1 MAIKTDRTL
10 ISTAEAAELLGVTQ
24 GRIRQLV
31 LPGSHG
37 EAPVFWSDHVGS
49 KILVVD
55 RAEVV
60 AYGRKMQRLRDRG
73 QVRGQAPGG
82 FKKRQ
87 TICLQTNG
95 LEIQGFCGICFKGLL
110 LSSGIVSI
118 GSLA

>member
-55 RAEVV
+55 RKEVV
-60 AYGRKMQRLRDRG
+60 AYGRKMQRLRDKG
-73 QVRGQAPGG
+73 EVRGQAPGG
-82 FKKRQ
+82 FKKDKPSVYKR
-87 TICLQTNG
+87 TG
-95 LEIQGFCGICFKGLL
+95 
-110 LSSGIVSI
+110 
-118 GSLA
+118 